1 MRILVTGREGQL
13 ARSLAERAAALPGLS
28 LEAVGRPELDLE
40 RPESI
45 EAAIAARAP
54 DVVVNAA
61 AYTAV
66 DQAEDEPERA
76 FRINGAGAGEVAAAA
91 RRAGARIIQVSTDYV
106 FDGTGKGT
114 YAESAPTRPIGVYGR
129 SKLEGEQRVAQANPD
144 HVILRTAWV
153 YGAYG
158 RNFVK
163 TMLGA
168 AARRDELGVVA
179 DQRGNP
185 TASDDLADGILAAV
199 AAWRDRPRAGLGG
212 TYHLAGTGEASW
224 FDFAAAV
231 FEEAAR
237 HGLPTAAVRPI
248 GTADWPT
255 RAARPANSA
264 LDSSRFAAEF
274 DYRAPPWRQSTA
286 AVVAKLAGAAAPAP
300 ILDEDDKR
308 DS

>member
-1 MRILVTGREGQL
+1 MRVLVTGCEGQL
-13 ARSLAERAAALPGLS
+13 ARSLQERGAALPHVS
-28 LEAVGRPELDLE
+28 VQAIGRPELDLE
-40 RPESI
+40 RPGSI
-45 EAAIAARAP
+45 AEAIAAAAP

-76 FRINGAGAGEVAAAA
+76 FRINGAAAGEVAAAA

-106 FDGTGKGT
+106 FDGTAPGA
-114 YAESAPTRPIGVYGR
+114 YAETAPTRPLGIYGR
-129 SKLEGEQRVAQANPD
+129 SKLEGELRVAEANPD

-153 YGAYG
+153 YGVHG
-158 RNFVK
+158 RNFLK

-179 DQRGNP
+179 DQHGNP
-185 TASDDLADGILAAV
+185 TASDDLADGIFALI
-199 AAWRDRPRAGLGG
+199 AAWRDRPLLGLGG

-224 FDFAAAV
+224 FEFATAI

-237 HGLPTAAVRPI
+237 HGLPSAAVRPI
-248 GTADWPT
+248 RTADWPT

-264 LDSSRFAAEF
+264 LDSRRFAAHF
-274 DYRAPPWRQSTA
+274 GYRAPPWRQSTA
-286 AVVAKLAGAAAPAP
+286 AAVAELARSAAVPQA
-300 ILDEDDKR
+300 
-308 DS
+308 SQ